1 MARILEEDYFLE
13 TDVRYGSISG
23 GLSLLVTDSNKPVV
37 IYLDP
42 NASSVAPL
50 LALYRDNFDAF
61 GPFVKDFIRSTVFS
75 RISKLVPSSTREGS
89 EAFLR
94 HLRSNREWFEYEI
107 DDKANLED
115 LFKEVR
121 VGRLTIAEARKQL
134 ANTDRSFVEVSRAG
148 TAPLSSVVRELGNE
162 VTEEA
167 TPNPFGAIPGI
178 DRREEETEA
187 LILTSDT
194 PVNGYNCFLSISDR
208 VQRERGDFFLQPH
221 STEVVWGGRKVLF
234 IFQHHAKQFGLYYDI
249 LCPGLVGLGSGGGQ
263 RITATILTKNRTF
276 IPVPNEISDVFLPK
290 AAERKRLEVRCD
302 VLYLVET

>member
-1 MARILEEDYFLE
+1 M
-13 TDVRYGSISG
+13 
-23 GLSLLVTDSNKPVV
+23 
-37 IYLDP
+37 
-42 NASSVAPL
+42 
-50 LALYRDNFDAF
+50 
-61 GPFVKDFIRSTVFS
+61 
-75 RISKLVPSSTREGS
+75 VPSSTREGS

-134 ANTDRSFVEVSRAG
+134 ANTGRSFVEVSRAG

-234 IFQHHAKQFGLYYDI
+234 IFQHHAKQFWSVLRYPLSRTCWFRIWRRSKDHGYD
-249 LCPGLVGLGSGGGQ
+249 SY
-263 RITATILTKNRTF
+263 
-276 IPVPNEISDVFLPK
+276 EESDFYSCS
-290 AAERKRLEVRCD
+290 KRDFRRVSSEGRGAQAVRGTVRCALPCGNMIVD
-302 VLYLVET
+302 EGTSMNEMPETVVCWGRRESYLSVIWIA